1 MNRWILLALAAS
13 LCAQDRNPFAGDPAA
28 AEAGKSHFRINCALC
43 HGLGAR
49 GGGRGPDLTRAQKRH
64 GSSDADL
71 FRTIH
76 DGVAGTDMPA
86 AIGSAGVEMKDREIW
101 QVITY
106 LRSIEVKAPALTGNS
121 EDGRAL
127 FYGAGHCGNCHT
139 VDGKGGRLGPDL
151 TDIGGARSFESI
163 VESIRDPSKQLAAGY
178 QTATVVTADGREA
191 KGFIMN
197 EDRFTL
203 QMMDT
208 SEHIL
213 LLDKDTLRS
222 FTRNPVSL
230 MPVYDTAHLSDKDL
244 QDILAFLL
252 GRGAK

>member
-1 MNRWILLALAAS
+1 
-13 LCAQDRNPFAGDPAA
+13 
-28 AEAGKSHFRINCALC
+28 
-43 HGLGAR
+43 
-49 GGGRGPDLTRAQKRH
+49 
-64 GSSDADL
+64 
-71 FRTIH
+71 
-76 DGVAGTDMPA
+76 
-86 AIGSAGVEMKDREIW
+86 MKDREIW

-106 LRSIEVKAPALTGNS
+106 LRSIEVKAPALTGQPEN
-121 EDGRAL
+121 GRTL
-127 FYGAGHCGNCHT
+127 FYGAAHCGNCHT
-139 VDGKGGRLGPDL
+139 VAGKGGRLGPDL
-151 TDIGGARSFESI
+151 TDIGGARSFDSI

-222 FTRNPVSL
+222 FTRSPVSL
-230 MPVYDTAHLSDKDL
+230 MPVYDAAHLSDKDL